1 MNKFRI
7 LFIFGLGMVTL
18 PMFAVMFAYVWHM
31 GSNHTRKS
39 FLQKDCDVIYDTV
52 EVKKTIVDTVRIK
65 IYEKVPQIDTKRVE
79 PQPTI
84 TKDTLK
90 S

>member
-18 PMFAVMFAYVWHM
+18 PITMVIFAYIWHI

-39 FLQKDCDVIYDTV
+39 FLQKDSNVIYDTV
-52 EVKKTIVDTVRIK
+52 EVKKPIVDTVRIK
-65 IYEKVPQIDTKRVE
+65 IYKKVPQIDTKRVE

-90 S
+90 